1 MNTPDRQSVV
11 VIGIGNPLRRD
22 DGIGPVALDALR
34 QLSLDSCDIVELD
47 GETTRVI
54 DEWRDRAM
62 AIVVDAVC
70 TGDQAGALHDLTLD
84 DFDNIRIVPRATSSH
99 FAGLAEALAL
109 GRALDRLPAKLRV
122 LGIEPGD
129 LDYGVG
135 LSPPVAATMGTLVHR
150 LRHAVIDATAAVT
163 P

>member
-34 QLSLDSCDIVELD
+34 QLSLAGCDIVELD

-62 AIVVDAVC
+62 AIVVDAV
-70 TGDQAGALHDLTLD
+70 
-84 DFDNIRIVPRATSSH
+84 
-99 FAGLAEALAL
+99 
-109 GRALDRLPAKLRV
+109 
-122 LGIEPGD
+122 
-129 LDYGVG
+129 
-135 LSPPVAATMGTLVHR
+135 
-150 LRHAVIDATAAVT
+150 
-163 P
+163 